1 MNPTGREGSPPGR
14 RIAVVTTSYPAGPGD
29 PSGHFVHAEVEALR
43 AAGHD
48 VRVIAPK
55 PGGLSPQALSHVQW
69 LEAGTA
75 FGFPGALARL
85 RAAPLGASVGAVRF
99 VRAARDAL
107 ARFAPET
114 IVAHFLVPSAWPIA
128 AGLEPPRL
136 VVVAHGSD
144 VRLVARLPAAVRARI
159 ARSLARAEV
168 RCVSEQLRRE
178 LARALGPSIG
188 ARLHVEPSPLVL
200 PLRPERTSA
209 RKALGIAENQ
219 TLALVVARLVPGKR
233 VGAALRAARAIPGA
247 TPVVVGDGPERRSL
261 ERAFPEARFLGRLP
275 RAETLGWIAASDVL
289 LSASRDEGAPTVVR
303 EARALGTP
311 VVALASGDLEA
322 WSRDDPGLWVV
333 RPAAGP
339 AGARRCGA

>member
-1 MNPTGREGSPPGR
+1 MSPAGREGSPSGR
-14 RIAVVTTSYPAGPGD
+14 RIAVVTTSYPASPGD
-29 PSGHFVHAEVEALR
+29 ASGHFVRAEVEALR

-55 PGGLSPQALSHVQW
+55 PGGLSPHALPHVQW

-75 FGFPGALARL
+75 FGFPGALARF
-85 RAAPLGASVGAVRF
+85 RAAPLGTSFGALRF
-99 VRAARDAL
+99 VRAAREAL

-114 IVAHFLVPSAWPIA
+114 VVAHFLVPSAWPIA
-128 AGLEPPRL
+128 TSFDPPRL

-144 VRLVARLPAAVRARI
+144 VRLVARLPRGVRARI
-159 ARSLARAEV
+159 ARSLGRAEV
-168 RCVSEQLRRE
+168 RCVSEQLRSE
-178 LARALGPSIG
+178 LLRALGSSVA
-188 ARLHVEPSPLVL
+188 ARIQVEPSPLEL
-200 PLRPERTSA
+200 PLRPDRTSA
-209 RKALGIAENQ
+209 RKKLGIAESQ

-247 TPVVVGDGPERRSL
+247 TPVVVGDGPERQRL
-261 ERAFPEARFLGRLP
+261 ERDFPEARFLGQLP

-333 RPAAGP
+333 RPTGAR